1 MLAMNGCDSI
11 VITQSAQDDLLAGF
25 WFYEQQQSGLG
36 SYFLS
41 NLMADIDDLKISA
54 GVHVSDKGVFRSLAK
69 KFPYAI
75 YYLQSGEEV
84 TLVAVL
90 DSRRSPSWITS
101 RLG

>member
-1 MLAMNGCDSI
+1 MNGCDSI

-41 NLMADIDDLKISA
+41 NLISDIDDLKITS
-54 GVHVSDKGVFRSLAK
+54 GVHMSDKGVFRSLAK

-75 YYLQSGEEV
+75 YYLWAERAV
-84 TLVAVL
+84 TLIAVL
-90 DSRRSPSWITS
+90 DTRRAPTWITS

>member
-1 MLAMNGCDSI
+1 MNGCDSI

-41 NLMADIDDLKISA
+41 NLISDIDDLKITA
-54 GVHVSDKGVFRSLAK
+54 GVHMSDKGVYRSLAK

-75 YYLQSGEEV
+75 YYLRAERAV
-84 TLVAVL
+84 TLIAVL
-90 DSRRSPSWITS
+90 DTRRAPTWITS

>member
-1 MLAMNGCDSI
+1 MNGCDSI
-11 VITQSAQDDLLAGF
+11 VIMQSAQDDLLAGF

-41 NLMADIDDLKISA
+41 NLISDIDDLKITA
-54 GVHVSDKGVFRSLAK
+54 GVHMSDKGVYRSLAK

-75 YYLQSGEEV
+75 YYLRAERAV
-84 TLVAVL
+84 TLIAVL
-90 DSRRSPSWITS
+90 DTRRAPTWITS

>member
-11 VITQSAQDDLLAGF
+11 LITQSAQDDLLAGF
-25 WFYEQQQSGLG
+25 WFYEQQQAGLG
-36 SYFLS
+36 NYFLS
-41 NLMADIDDLKISA
+41 NLISDIDDLKISA
-54 GVHVSDKGVFRSLAK
+54 GVHVSNKCVFRSLAK

-90 DSRRSPSWITS
+90 DTRRSPSWISS